1 MIRCGYMIETS
12 HQPPIILAF
21 IADLMFAVKIET
33 AARHLNYRVQF
44 IGYED
49 AIAPAEQ
56 QPPERQLAEH
66 LSGQGAVLV
75 EKLTRWKPC
84 LMVFDLGNN
93 DIPWRTWIPILKS
106 APATRRIPILCYGS
120 HVEGANLKAAQS
132 VGADAVLARS
142 KFVSDMPALFQ
153 NYARIPDYQQ
163 IESAC
168 GENLS
173 DLGVKGIEEFNRG
186 EYFQAHETLEEAW
199 NEDQSA
205 GRELYRAILQ
215 VAVAYL
221 QIERD
226 NYRGAMKMFLRV
238 RQWIDPL
245 PDTCRGVDIA
255 RLRADAENVHQVL
268 LLLGQERLSEF
279 DHALFKPLRYDGRVS
294 SPG

>member
-1 MIRCGYMIETS
+1 MEFS
-12 HQPPIILAF
+12 HQPPLVLAF
-21 IADLMFAVKIET
+21 IADLMFAVKVET
-33 AARHLNYRVQF
+33 TARHLNYRVQF

-49 AIAPAEQ
+49 GIAPAEQ
-56 QPPERQLAEH
+56 QSLERQLAEH

-84 LMVFDLGNN
+84 LMVFDLGNGN
-93 DIPWRTWIPILKS
+93 IPWRTWIPILKS

-132 VGADAVLARS
+132 AGADAVLARS

-153 NYARIPDYQQ
+153 QYARVPDYRQ

-168 GENLS
+168 GEELS
-173 DLGVKGIEEFNRG
+173 DLGVRGIEEFNRG
-186 EYFQAHETLEEAW
+186 EYFLAHETLEEAW

-205 GRELYRAILQ
+205 GRELYRTILQ

-221 QIERD
+221 QIERN
-226 NYRGAMKMFLRV
+226 NYRGALKMFLRV

-245 PDTCRGVDIA
+245 PDTCRGIDIA
-255 RLRADAENVHQVL
+255 QLRADADNAHQVL
-268 LLLGQERLSEF
+268 LSLGQERLSEF
-279 DHALFKPLRYDGRVS
+279 DQALFQPLQYDGKGIT
-294 SPG
+294 PG

>member
-1 MIRCGYMIETS
+1 MASRGNRHGPPLKIGNLSTKSPSVPRCVVWDIV
-12 HQPPIILAF
+12 
-21 IADLMFAVKIET
+21 AD
-33 AARHLNYRVQF
+33 
-44 IGYED
+44 
-49 AIAPAEQ
+49 
-56 QPPERQLAEH
+56 
-66 LSGQGAVLV
+66 S
-75 EKLTRWKPC
+75 
-84 LMVFDLGNN
+84 
-93 DIPWRTWIPILKS
+93 
-106 APATRRIPILCYGS
+106 
-120 HVEGANLKAAQS
+120 
-132 VGADAVLARS
+132 VLARS

-153 NYARIPDYQQ
+153 DYARIPDYQQ

-205 GRELYRAILQ
+205 GGELYRAILQ

-255 RLRADAENVHQVL
+255 QLRADADNVHQVL
-268 LLLGQERLSEF
+268 LSLGQERLSEF
-279 DHALFKPLRYDGRVS
+279 DQTLFQPLQYDGKGIT
-294 SPG
+294 PG

>member
-1 MIRCGYMIETS
+1 METS
-12 HQPPIILAF
+12 HQSPLILAF
-21 IADLMFAVKIET
+21 IADLMFAVKVEI

-49 AIAPAEQ
+49 SIAPAGENA
-56 QPPERQLAEH
+56 PERQLGEH
-66 LSGQGAVLV
+66 LSGQGAALV
-75 EKLTRWKPC
+75 DKLTRWKPS
-84 LMVFDLGNN
+84 LMVFDLGNGN
-93 DIPWRTWIPILKS
+93 IPWRTWIPLLKS

-120 HVEGANLKAAQS
+120 HVDGETLKAAQS
-132 VGADAVLARS
+132 AGGDAVLARS
-142 KFVSDMPALFQ
+142 KFVTDMPTLFQ
-153 NYARIPDYQQ
+153 EYARIPDYDQ
-163 IESAC
+163 IEAAC
-168 GENLS
+168 QETLS

-186 EYFQAHETLEEAW
+186 EYFEAHETLEDAW

-221 QIERD
+221 QIERN

-245 PDTCRGVDIA
+245 PDTCRGVDVA

-268 LLLGQERLSEF
+268 LTLGQERLSEF
-279 DHALFKPLRYDGRVS
+279 DQELFQPLRYEGKVS
-294 SPG
+294 SPR

>member
-1 MIRCGYMIETS
+1 MESS
-12 HQPPIILAF
+12 HQPPLVLAF
-21 IADLMFAVKIET
+21 IADLIFAVKIEIT
-33 AARHLNYRVQF
+33 ARHLNYRVQF

-49 AIAPAEQ
+49 GIASPDEHTL
-56 QPPERQLAEH
+56 ERQLGEH
-66 LSGQGAVLV
+66 LFGQGAALV
-75 EKLTRWKPC
+75 DKITRWKPS
-84 LMVFDLGNN
+84 LMVFDLGNAN
-93 DIPWRTWIPILKS
+93 IPWRTWIPILKS

-120 HVEGANLKAAQS
+120 HVEGAILKAAQS
-132 VGADAVLARS
+132 AGADAVLARS

-153 NYARIPDYQQ
+153 ENARIPDYSQ
-163 IESAC
+163 IEAAC
-168 GENLS
+168 QEKLS
-173 DLGVKGIEEFNRG
+173 DLGIKGIEEFNRG
-186 EYFQAHETLEEAW
+186 EYFEAHESLEDAW

-221 QIERD
+221 QIERN

-255 RLRADAENVHQVL
+255 QLRSDAQNVHQTLVA
-268 LLLGQERLSEF
+268 LGQERLSEF
-279 DHALFKPLRYDGRVS
+279 DRTLFRPLRYEGKVS

>member
-1 MIRCGYMIETS
+1 MDTF
-12 HQPPIILAF
+12 HQPPLILAF
-21 IADLMFAVKIET
+21 IADLMFAVKVET
-33 AARHLNYRVQF
+33 TARHLNYRVQF

-49 AIAPAEQ
+49 AIAPAEH

-84 LMVFDLGNN
+84 LMVFDLGNRN
-93 DIPWRTWIPILKS
+93 IPWRNWIPIFKS

-120 HVEGANLKAAQS
+120 HVEGANLKTAQS
-132 VGADAVLARS
+132 AGADAVLARS
-142 KFVSDMPALFQ
+142 KFVSDMAALFQ
-153 NYARIPDYQQ
+153 DYARIPDYQQ

-173 DLGVKGIEEFNRG
+173 VLGIKGIEEFNRG

-221 QIERD
+221 QIERT

-268 LLLGQERLSEF
+268 LSLGQERLSEF
-279 DHALFKPLRYDGRVS
+279 DQALFQPLRYDGKVS